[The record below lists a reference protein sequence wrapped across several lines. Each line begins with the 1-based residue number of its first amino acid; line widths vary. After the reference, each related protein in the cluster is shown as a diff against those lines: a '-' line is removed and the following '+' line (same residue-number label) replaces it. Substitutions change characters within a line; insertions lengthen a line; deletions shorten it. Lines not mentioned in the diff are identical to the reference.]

1 MKMKS
6 LRQTLTIAIAA
17 AGLIATA
24 APETIS
30 PDSLVVSHDYVGAG
44 TVDKVG
50 EERMNKGLVTNALD
64 ALNGQAAGVS
74 ITTSNREAMLN
85 SVRVRGTTS
94 LTGGNDPLVVIDGVT
109 SNLSTLSTIFPADIE
124 SFTILKDASE
134 TAQYGSRGA
143 SGVIYVTTKKGRG
156 GQFSISYDC
165 TFGVDAV
172 AKNVKMLNGAEYRAT
187 AVKLGQFIVD
197 GGTDTNF
204 LKAIERTGFV
214 HNHHIAFGGGNEN
227 STYRASIALMNHSM
241 VVKSNDYAN
250 YSAKV
255 DLQQKAFDK
264 RLILNIGLYGAMQK
278 NHEVYDVHKWFYS
291 AAAMNPTFP
300 TTMTPDGGWYKN
312 PTASQINNPMS
323 LIQEQEHISK
333 ANFNG
338 HLDFDLN
345 LGRGLHLFA
354 FGSYSYNSAD
364 LSEFLPTWVAAQ
376 GKVIRGDD
384 KHETLLGNLG
394 LTYDNRWGKHSLNA
408 LAMTEGEISTRNG
421 FYVTSK
427 GFPTNDFGYYNL
439 QGGSTRVWDDTQSYY
454 EKPKLA
460 SFMARGNY
468 SYADRYMLTLG
479 VRADGSSM
487 VGRNH
492 RWGFFPSG
500 SVAWVMSEESWLKDV
515 DWLSR
520 LRLNVGY
527 GLSGN
532 LGGLSSYN
540 SLQLVKPNGV
550 LSIDDTPYV
559 TLGVARNANPDLR
572 WEKRSTAN
580 VGVEASFLNS
590 RIVATAE
597 YYYSKTTDMLY
608 LYDVPVPPYA
618 YDKMLA
624 NIGSMSNSGFEL
636 GLGFTPIAR
645 KDMELN
651 INCNLSYQRNKLI
664 TLSGY
669 HQGEYFTA
677 PDITPIEG
685 KQVDGAGFHG
695 SNNKI
700 IYQIVGQPLGVFYL
714 PHCTG
719 IEKKPDGSYYYAIE
733 DLDGN
738 GVIEPERDRDRYI
751 AGQATPKVTL
761 GSNISFRYRNVDIS
775 LQINGAFGHKI
786 YNATALSYMNMNSFP
801 DYNVMRGAPEANIR
815 DQEITDYWLERGD
828 YVNFDYITVGYN
840 IPLRGRAGS
849 VIRNLRVSASV
860 NNLATITSYSGLT
873 PMINNSVVNE
883 TLGIDDKR
891 SYPVYRTFSIGAS
904 IQF

>member
-1 MKMKS
+1 MRR
-6 LRQTLTIAIAA
+6 LQIATAIAIAT
-17 AGLIATA
+17 ATLTA
-24 APETIS
+24 SAVGNPETIS
-30 PDSLVVSHDYVGAG
+30 PDTLTYHRLVGAG

-50 EERMNKGLVTNALD
+50 EDRMNKGLVTNALD
-64 ALNGQAAGVS
+64 ALNGQATGVS
-74 ITTSNREAMLN
+74 ITTNNREAMLN

-94 LTGGNDPLVVIDGVT
+94 LTGGNDPLVVIDGVI

-143 SGVIYVTTKKGRG
+143 SGVIQVTTKKGSK

-165 TFGVDAV
+165 SFGVDAV
-172 AKNVKMLNGAEYRAT
+172 SKNVTMLNANQYRSA
-187 AVKLGQFIVD
+187 AQHYSEFIID
-197 GGTDTNF
+197 GGYDTNF
-204 LKAIERTGFV
+204 LKEIERTGFV
-214 HNHHIAFGGGNEN
+214 QNHHIAFGGGGEN
-227 STYRASIALMNHSM
+227 STYRASIALMNHKM

-255 DLQQKAFDK
+255 DLQQKAFNK
-264 RLILNIGLYGAMQK
+264 LLTINIGLYGAMQK
-278 NHEVYDVHKWFYS
+278 NHEVYDVRKWFYS
-291 AAAMNPTFP
+291 AAAMNPTYP
-300 TTMTPDGGWYKN
+300 ATMTSDGGWPKN
-312 PTASQINNPMS
+312 PTASQINNPMA

-338 HLDFDLN
+338 HLDFDFN
-345 LGRGLHLFA
+345 LGRGFHLMA
-354 FGSYSYNSAD
+354 FGSYSYTSSD

-376 GKVIRGDD
+376 GKAVRGND
-384 KHETLLGNLG
+384 KTEDLLGSLR
-394 LTYDNRWGKHSLNA
+394 LTYDNKWGNNSFSL
-408 LAMTEGEISTRNG
+408 LAMTEGEITTRNG
-421 FYVTSK
+421 YYVTSK
-427 GFPTNDFGYYNL
+427 GFSTNDFGYYNL
-439 QGGSTRVWDDTQSYY
+439 QGGSTRSWDETQSYY

-468 SYADRYMLTLG
+468 SYADRYIVTLG
-479 VRADGSSM
+479 IRADGSSM
-487 VGRNH
+487 VGSNH

-500 SVAWVMSEESWLKDV
+500 SAAWVLSEENFLRDV
-515 DWLSR
+515 DWLNR

-532 LGGLSSYN
+532 LGALSSYN

-550 LSIDDTPYV
+550 LSVDDTPYV

-572 WEKRSTAN
+572 WEVRSTAN

-597 YYYSKTTDMLY
+597 YYYSKTSDMLY

-651 INCNLSYQRNKLI
+651 INCNLTYQRNKLI
-664 TLSGY
+664 SLSGY
-669 HQGEYFTA
+669 YGDEYFTA

-685 KQVDGAGFHG
+685 TQVDGAGFHG

-700 IYQIVGQPLGVFYL
+700 VYQIVGQPLGVFYL
-714 PHCTG
+714 PHCDG
-719 IEKKPDGSYYYAIE
+719 LVPREDGSQVYSIE

-738 GVIEPERDRDRYI
+738 GAIEIDRDKDRYI

-761 GSNISFRYRNVDIS
+761 GSNISFRYRSFDIS

-786 YNATALSYMNMNSFP
+786 YNATSLSYMNMNSFP
-801 DYNVMRGAPEANIR
+801 DYNVMIGAPETNIR

-828 YVNFDYITVGYN
+828 YINFDYLTIGYN
-840 IPLRGRAGS
+840 IPLRGKAS
-849 VIRNLRVSASV
+849 NIISSLRVSASV
-860 NNLATITSYSGLT
+860 NNLATITGYSGLT
-873 PMINNSVVNE
+873 PMINNSIVNE